1 MILRTR
7 GSRYDGVGFGG
18 ECEVTNAP
26 CSRGETQR
34 FGETQ
39 FGMFVLAQRGFHL
52 RDGLRLPGND
62 TEVLECFPKAA
73 AVRADG
79 AIVVEAQEKV
89 RCIAASEFR
98 EEQAREKWR
107 AVDLLKRSLQCG
119 RERVVREAAQRD
131 IIRRA
136 RETFRARQFDGRE
149 PQPLEIAGMP
159 DAAERDAIIDFKNLL
174 PLPAECEKQDTLAIP
189 SRYPSATMGLPG
201 AS

>member
-1 MILRTR
+1 
-7 GSRYDGVGFGG
+7 
-18 ECEVTNAP
+18 
-26 CSRGETQR
+26 
-34 FGETQ
+34 
-39 FGMFVLAQRGFHL
+39 MFVLAQQFHL
-52 RDGLRLPGND
+52 RDGLRLPGD
-62 TEVLECFPKAA
+62 DAEVLECFPKAA

-89 RCIAASEFR
+89 RCIAAAEFR

-107 AVDLLKRSLQCG
+107 AVDLLKRSLQRG

-149 PQPLEIAGMP
+149 PQSLEIAGMP
-159 DAAERDAIIDFKNLL
+159 DAAERDAIVDFKIFCRSRLSV
-174 PLPAECEKQDTLAIP
+174 KSRIP